1 MYERQTYYRDK
12 RISRYRGEVTS
23 TQQKSLVPDK
33 KGWLVEEVMTLHGDY
48 FNLHLRYQMEE
59 VAASK
64 PNTTY
69 VRVYFGIEW
78 LKSSSR
84 HQKRVTKKEYS
95 SRQTT
100 AEACSIIYIYI

>member
-1 MYERQTYYRDK
+1 
-12 RISRYRGEVTS
+12 
-23 TQQKSLVPDK
+23 
-33 KGWLVEEVMTLHGDY
+33 MTLHGDY

-78 LKSSSR
+78 LKSSR

-95 SRQTT
+95 SRQQQKHVV
-100 AEACSIIYIYI
+100 